1 MEGTMNLSEITDGEL
16 LIMKCLWDEDHPLS
30 AEEIID
36 ALKFRFQKESKG
48 STVYTFLSR
57 LKDKGY
63 VDSYKKGASY
73 YFYLVSQEDFLK
85 KYSQT
90 LSDFW
95 DEKGR
100 KQLLAAFIQRQNYS
114 EQKRKRI
121 QESIDDL
128 D

>member
-1 MEGTMNLSEITDGEL
+1 MNLSEITDGEL

-63 VDSYKKGASY
+63 VDSYRKGLRIISTWFPKKIS
-73 YFYLVSQEDFLK
+73 S
-85 KYSQT
+85 
-90 LSDFW
+90 
-95 DEKGR
+95 R
-100 KQLLAAFIQRQNYS
+100 
-114 EQKRKRI
+114 
-121 QESIDDL
+121 SIL
-128 D
+128 RHYPIFG

>member
-1 MEGTMNLSEITDGEL
+1 MILSEITDGEL
-16 LIMKCLWDEDHPLS
+16 LIMKCLWDEDRPLS
-30 AEEIID
+30 AEEILD
-36 ALKFRFQKESKG
+36 ALKLRFQKESKG

-85 KYSQT
+85 KYSQI
-90 LSDFW
+90 LADFW
-95 DEKGR
+95 EETGR
-100 KQLLAAFIQRQNYS
+100 KQLLSAFIQKQNYS
-114 EQKRKRI
+114 KEKQKRI
-121 QESIDDL
+121 QELIDDL